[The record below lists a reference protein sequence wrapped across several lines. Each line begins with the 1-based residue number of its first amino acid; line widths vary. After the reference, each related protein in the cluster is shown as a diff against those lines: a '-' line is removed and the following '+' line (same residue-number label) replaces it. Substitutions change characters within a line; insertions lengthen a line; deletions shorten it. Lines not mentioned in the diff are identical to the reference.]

1 MRAGKACEWL
11 RDGLEMSWE
20 TDGGRLMEGDG
31 WRETDGGRWM
41 EGDGWREM
49 NGGRC
54 QNCTCQ
60 SLMVPA
66 TPVEQD
72 TLDLLAVERR
82 AKSLLGH
89 EAI

>member
-1 MRAGKACEWL
+1 
-11 RDGLEMSWE
+11 
-20 TDGGRLMEGDG
+20 
-31 WRETDGGRWM
+31 M

-49 NGGRC
+49 DGGRR
-54 QNCTCQ
+54 QNCACQ
-60 SLMVPA
+60 SLVVRA

-82 AKSLLGH
+82 AISLLGP